1 MNYMDDYET
10 LRKQEGSIDCSL
22 SSDKTELLKKICET
36 CTNIE
41 IFNSNFI
48 SNFRLSA

>member
-10 LRKQEGSIDCSL
+10 LRQQEGSIDCSL

-41 IFNSNFI
+41 IFNSINKYHAQI
-48 SNFRLSA
+48 Y